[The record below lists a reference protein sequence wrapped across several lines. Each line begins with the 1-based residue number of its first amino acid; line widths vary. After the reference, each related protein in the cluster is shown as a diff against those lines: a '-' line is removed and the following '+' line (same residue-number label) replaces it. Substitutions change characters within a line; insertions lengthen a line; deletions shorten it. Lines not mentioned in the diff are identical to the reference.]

1 MVNTKKMILMTLKL
15 LIVAAL
21 FGIIFYNISW
31 IDTVTHTDLNG
42 HINKR
47 EGVVIGPW
55 DQNQIQFQFKD
66 TEQDVSIK
74 KGVQAN
80 GSTLSV
86 SPGLPTYVRN
96 LDGPLFAAGAFLF
109 FLFFLNF
116 LIFQSLVLQFHY

>member
-21 FGIIFYNISW
+21 FGIIFYNINW

-55 DQNQIQFQFKD
+55 DQNQIQF
-66 TEQDVSIK
+66 
-74 KGVQAN
+74 
-80 GSTLSV
+80 LSLL
-86 SPGLPTYVRN
+86 S
-96 LDGPLFAAGAFLF
+96 
-109 FLFFLNF
+109 
-116 LIFQSLVLQFHY
+116 